1 MLVGTVYLD
10 LIELWELDTEV
21 GRTELF
27 DFLNATW
34 CLLAKLVAGEIENL
48 QTCGLVLLVQ
58 LFEFFV
64 LRGES
69 TTGGGIHD
77 EQYLALVLGERH
89 VAACIVLYFEIINT
103 CLC

>member
-58 LFEFFV
+58 LFELFV
-64 LRGES
+64 LRVNP
-69 TTGGGIHD
+69 
-77 EQYLALVLGERH
+77 QR
-89 VAACIVLYFEIINT
+89 VAVFTMSNTLPLYWASDTSLPASSFT
-103 CLC
+103 LKS